1 MSIQKLRYIV
11 AAIELESHAKAAEQ
25 LIISPQAI
33 TKAIADKEKQLGRK
47 LFERNGRGVKPTS
60 FGLLFA
66 ERAREVIE
74 NYDDLETLGSEDS
87 ETTASGKLTIAL
99 SVTPFRGEVYD
110 ESALGE
116 FAHAFPLVDTRI
128 LRRASDTCLRALKES
143 IADAAIL
150 IGRVA
155 EDGYVC
161 TRIGSISPG
170 LLAHRDAKPHSRTKI
185 GLDELSGTPLAFPD
199 DIRYVLPTI
208 QAHFNALGLPSP
220 HFQHVEPTEDG
231 LYHFLKTGGVV
242 FSAPNNSLIET
253 HEDLEIV
260 PLASKHSITLPVYLI
275 YRTITPELR
284 RLRDHLFSPTI
295 TSR

>member
-25 LIISPQAI
+25 LVISPQAI
-33 TKAIADKEKQLGRK
+33 TKAIADKEKRLGRK

-74 NYDDLETLGSEDS
+74 SYDNLETLSSEDS
-87 ETTASGKLTIAL
+87 EITASGKLTIAL

-110 ESALGE
+110 ESALEE
-116 FAHAFPLVDTRI
+116 FARTFPLVDMRI

-161 TRIGSISPG
+161 ARIGSISPG
-170 LLAHRDAKPHSRTKI
+170 LLAHRGAKPHSRTKI
-185 GLDELSGTPLAFPD
+185 GLDELVGTPIAFPD
-199 DIRYVLPTI
+199 DIRYVLPAI
-208 QAHFNALGLPSP
+208 RAHFEALGLPAP
-220 HFQHVEPTEDG
+220 CFQHVEPTEDG
-231 LYHFLKTGGVV
+231 LYHFLKTGGIV
-242 FSAPNNSLIET
+242 FSAPNNSLIEA
-253 HEDLEIV
+253 HEDIETIPLE
-260 PLASKHSITLPVYLI
+260 PKHSIVLPVYLI
-275 YRTITPELR
+275 YRTVTSELR
-284 RLRDHLFSPTI
+284 CLRDHLFSPTI